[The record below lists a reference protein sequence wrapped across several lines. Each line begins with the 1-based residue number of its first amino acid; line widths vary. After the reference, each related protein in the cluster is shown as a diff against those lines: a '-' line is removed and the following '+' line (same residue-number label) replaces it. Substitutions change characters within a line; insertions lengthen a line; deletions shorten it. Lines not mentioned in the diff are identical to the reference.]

1 MKRVTLFC
9 IKLKRGVEKDRSN
22 SYLLSLKINML
33 YMRLRYIIPAAFF
46 LFLFTASCV
55 VQENP
60 VTGNKRAYAY
70 SWQQEVELGNEVDK
84 EITAQFGLYDDSEVS
99 EYFKEIS
106 RVILEESHMR
116 REDTPEKFRNTEF
129 TFRVLDSPVV
139 NAFALPGGFV
149 YVTRGLMA
157 HLNNE
162 AQLAVVIGHE
172 IGHVAARHASQRGLQ
187 QTIGQAV
194 MVGGAIIGQEFLGV
208 SGESIL
214 NLSGQAAQLIFLSYS
229 RDHERESDRLG
240 VEYAAMTGYDAAEGA
255 DFFTS
260 LKRISEQSGGGIP
273 TLLSS
278 HPDPGEREKT
288 IPEKAQEWRERGYEQ
303 TILNKEEYMQLLDGM
318 VYGENPRNGFES
330 DGRFY
335 HPNMEFQFPIAAG
348 WNVINQPSQVVMVS
362 PEEKGVSIFRIDN
375 EAETARESVQ
385 NFLAENEIETD
396 NQGSTQS
403 SGRYDAYEADFT
415 VQQESQT
422 LGVHLFSVE
431 YNETI
436 YTFLS
441 YSSEDDFP
449 EYLPIF
455 RDMAT
460 SFDRLTDPSILN
472 INPVTIRIT
481 ETEGEE
487 VFSRLL
493 PDELPMN
500 IGTEEVAILNQVN
513 LNDVIPAGSLLKI
526 PVQ

>member
-1 MKRVTLFC
+1 
-9 IKLKRGVEKDRSN
+9 
-22 SYLLSLKINML
+22 
-33 YMRLRYIIPAAFF
+33 MRLRTILLSVLLLFF
-46 LFLFTASCV
+46 FTSSCV
-55 VQENP
+55 VQESP
-60 VTGNKRAYAY
+60 VTGTKRAYAY
-70 SWQQEVELGNEVDK
+70 SWQQEVEIGNDVDS
-84 EITAQFGLYDDSEVS
+84 EIVSQFGLYDDPEMS
-99 EYFKEIS
+99 EYFTEIS
-106 RVILEESHMR
+106 SVILENSHMR
-116 REDTPEKFRNTEF
+116 RQDTPEKFRNTEF

-187 QTIGQAV
+187 QAIGQAV
-194 MVGGAIIGQEFLGV
+194 VVGGAIIGQEFLGV

-240 VEYAAMTGYDAAEGA
+240 VEYAALTGYDAAEGA

-260 LKRISEQSGGGIP
+260 LKRLSEKSGGGVP
-273 TLLSS
+273 NLLSS

-288 IPEKAQEWRERGYEQ
+288 IPEKAEEWREKGYEQ
-303 TILNKEEYMQLLDGM
+303 SILNKEEYMQLLDGM
-318 VYGENPRNGFES
+318 VFGENPRNGFER
-330 DGRFY
+330 DGQFF
-335 HPNMEFQFPIAAG
+335 HPNMEFQFPIPSG
-348 WNVINQPSQVVMVS
+348 WNMINQPSQVVMVS
-362 PEEKGVSIFRIDN
+362 PEEKGASIFRIDS

-385 NFLAENEIETD
+385 NFLTTNEIDTD
-396 NQGSTQS
+396 SQRSTQS

-415 VQQESQT
+415 IQQESQT
-422 LGVHLFSVE
+422 LGVHLFAVE
-431 YNETI
+431 YEGSV

-441 YSSEDDFP
+441 YSAESDFS

-455 RDMAT
+455 RDTA
-460 SFDRLTDPSILN
+460 SGFNRLTDRSILD
-472 INPVTIRIT
+472 INPVTLRVT
-481 ETEGEE
+481 RTSSEE

-493 PDELPMN
+493 PDQFPMN
-500 IGTEEVAILNQVN
+500 IDKEEVAILNQVN
-513 LNDVIPAGSLLKI
+513 LDDVIPAGTYIKL

>member
-1 MKRVTLFC
+1 M
-9 IKLKRGVEKDRSN
+9 S
-22 SYLLSLKINML
+22 
-33 YMRLRYIIPAAFF
+33 LRYIIPTAVLFF
-46 LFLFTASCV
+46 FFTASCV
-55 VQENP
+55 VQESP
-60 VTGNKRAYAY
+60 VTGSKRAYAY
-70 SWQQEVELGNEVDK
+70 SWQQEVEIGNEVDS
-84 EITAQFGLYDDSEVS
+84 EIIAQFGLYDDPEVA
-99 EYFKEIS
+99 EYFNEIS
-106 RVILEESHMR
+106 SVILENSHMR
-116 REDTPEKFRNTEF
+116 REDTPEQFRNTEF

-187 QTIGQAV
+187 QAIGQAV
-194 MVGGAIIGQEFLGV
+194 VVGGAIIGEEFLGV

-240 VEYAAMTGYDAAEGA
+240 VEYAAMTGYDAEEGA

-260 LKRISEQSGGGIP
+260 LKRISEESGGGIP

-288 IPEKAQEWRERGYEQ
+288 IPEKAEEWREKGYEQ
-303 TILNKEEYMQLLDGM
+303 TILNKEEYLQLLDGM
-318 VYGENPRNGFES
+318 VYGENPRDGFER
-330 DGRFY
+330 DEQFY
-335 HPNMEFQFPIAAG
+335 HPNMEFRFPVPAG
-348 WNVINQPSQVVMVS
+348 WNLINQPSQVVMVS
-362 PEEKGVSIFRIDN
+362 PEERGVSIFRIDN

-385 NFLAENEIETD
+385 NFLSNNEIETD
-396 NQGSTQS
+396 NQGRAQS

-422 LGVHLFSVE
+422 LGVHLYSVE
-431 YNETI
+431 YNETV

-441 YSSEDDFP
+441 YSAEDDFS
-449 EYLPIF
+449 EYRPIF
-455 RDMAT
+455 RAT
-460 SFDRLTDPSILN
+460 ATGFDRLTDPSILN
-472 INPVTIRIT
+472 ISPVTIRIT
-481 ETEGEE
+481 ETSAEE

-500 IGTEEVAILNQVN
+500 IEKEEVAILNQVD
-513 LNDVIPAGSLLKI
+513 LNDAIPAGSLLKI

>member
-1 MKRVTLFC
+1 
-9 IKLKRGVEKDRSN
+9 
-22 SYLLSLKINML
+22 
-33 YMRLRYIIPAAFF
+33 MRLRTILPTAFL
-46 LFLFTASCV
+46 LFFFTSSCV
-55 VQENP
+55 VQESP
-60 VTGNKRAYAY
+60 VTGTKRAYAY
-70 SWQQEVELGNEVDK
+70 SWQQEVELGKDVDS
-84 EITAQFGLYDDSEVS
+84 EIVSQFGLYDDPEVS
-99 EYFKEIS
+99 EYFSEIS
-106 RVILEESHMR
+106 AVILENSHMR

-187 QTIGQAV
+187 QAIGQAV
-194 MVGGAIIGQEFLGV
+194 VVGGAIIGQEFLGV

-260 LKRISEQSGGGIP
+260 LKRLSEKSGGGVP
-273 TLLSS
+273 NLLSS
-278 HPDPGEREKT
+278 HPDPGEREET
-288 IPEKAQEWRERGYEQ
+288 IPEKAEEWRQKGYEQ
-303 TILNKEEYMQLLDGM
+303 SILNKEEYMQLLDGM
-318 VYGENPRNGFES
+318 VFGENPRDGFER
-330 DGRFY
+330 DGRFF
-335 HPNMEFQFPIAAG
+335 HPNMEFQFPVPSG
-348 WNVINQPSQVVMVS
+348 WNLINQPSQVVMVS
-362 PEEKGVSIFRIDN
+362 PEEKGVSIFRIDG

-385 NFLAENEIETD
+385 NFLSNNEIETD
-396 NQGSTQS
+396 SQRSTQS

-422 LGVHLFSVE
+422 LGVHLYAVE
-431 YNETI
+431 YQGTV

-441 YSSEDDFP
+441 YSAESDFS

-455 RDMAT
+455 KDTAT
-460 SFDRLTDPSILN
+460 NFDRLTDQSILN
-472 INPVTIRIT
+472 IDPVTIRVT
-481 ETEGEE
+481 RTSGEE

-493 PDELPMN
+493 PDELPMD
-500 IGTEEVAILNQVN
+500 IDEEEVAILNQVN
-513 LNDVIPAGSLLKI
+513 LGDVIPAGTLIKI

>member
-1 MKRVTLFC
+1 
-9 IKLKRGVEKDRSN
+9 
-22 SYLLSLKINML
+22 
-33 YMRLRYIIPAAFF
+33 MRLRTILPTAFL
-46 LFLFTASCV
+46 LFFFTSSCV
-55 VQENP
+55 VQESP
-60 VTGNKRAYAY
+60 VTGTKRAYAY
-70 SWQQEVELGNEVDK
+70 SWQQEVELGKDVDS
-84 EITAQFGLYDDSEVS
+84 EIVSQFGLYDDPEVS
-99 EYFKEIS
+99 EYFSEIS
-106 RVILEESHMR
+106 AVILENSHMR

-187 QTIGQAV
+187 QAIGQAV
-194 MVGGAIIGQEFLGV
+194 VVGGAIIGQEFLGV

-260 LKRISEQSGGGIP
+260 LKRLSEKSGGGVP
-273 TLLSS
+273 NLLSS
-278 HPDPGEREKT
+278 HPDPGEREET
-288 IPEKAQEWRERGYEQ
+288 IPEKAEEWRQKGYEQ
-303 TILNKEEYMQLLDGM
+303 SILNKEEYMQLLDGM
-318 VYGENPRNGFES
+318 VFGENPRDGFER
-330 DGRFY
+330 DGRFF
-335 HPNMEFQFPIAAG
+335 HPNMEFQFPVPSG
-348 WNVINQPSQVVMVS
+348 WNLINQPSQVVMVS
-362 PEEKGVSIFRIDN
+362 PEEKGVSIFRIDG

-385 NFLAENEIETD
+385 NFLSNNEIETD
-396 NQGSTQS
+396 SQGSTQS

-422 LGVHLFSVE
+422 LGVHLYAVE
-431 YNETI
+431 YQGTV

-441 YSSEDDFP
+441 YSAESDFS

-455 RDMAT
+455 KDTAT
-460 SFDRLTDPSILN
+460 NFDRLTDQSILN
-472 INPVTIRIT
+472 IDPVTIRVT
-481 ETEGEE
+481 RTSGEE

-493 PDELPMN
+493 PDDLPMD
-500 IGTEEVAILNQVN
+500 IDEEEVAILNQVN
-513 LNDVIPAGSLLKI
+513 LGDVIPAGTLIKI